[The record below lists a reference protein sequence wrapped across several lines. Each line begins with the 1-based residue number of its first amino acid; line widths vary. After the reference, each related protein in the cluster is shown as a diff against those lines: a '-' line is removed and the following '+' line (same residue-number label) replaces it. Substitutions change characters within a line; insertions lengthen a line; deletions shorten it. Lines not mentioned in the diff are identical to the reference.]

1 MFRLDSGIPAATEA
15 LVSRVIGY
23 AITVHRELG
32 PGFLESVYH
41 RALCLELGLAGL
53 EFESEKSVPISYRGR
68 HVAVHRLDLVVA
80 GRVIVETKS
89 VERFDEA
96 HVAQVLSY
104 LKATGLRVGLLF
116 NFRAPVLRQGMR
128 RVVL

>member
-1 MFRLDSGIPAATEA
+1 MRGHSHMPAATEA
-15 LVSRVIGY
+15 LASNVIGC
-23 AITVHRELG
+23 AIRVHRELG